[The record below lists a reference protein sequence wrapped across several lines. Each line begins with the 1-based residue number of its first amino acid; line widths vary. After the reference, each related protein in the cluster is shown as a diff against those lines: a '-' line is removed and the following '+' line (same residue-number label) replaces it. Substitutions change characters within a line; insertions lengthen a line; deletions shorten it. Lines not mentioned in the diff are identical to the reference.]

1 MTTLVIGARGG
12 VGRHVLE
19 QLVAAGEPVRAS
31 VRDLATA
38 GELPGGVA
46 VVAADLTKPE
56 TLKPALAGVRQV
68 FVYALAE
75 GAEAFAETARAA
87 GVEQV
92 VLLSSGSVL
101 LPWTAGNAIAE
112 EHREIEHVLAGSG
125 LRCTPIR
132 PLVLAGNALTWARS
146 IRRDGIVAIAYPDA
160 VTAPVHERDIAAMA
174 VAALTGSPGD
184 DVSGLLTGPELLS
197 QRRQVDLIGEV
208 IGRPLAVEELSAEQA
223 RDRFSRFVPPAIAQA
238 IIAYLV
244 RATEAGGSPA
254 TDTAQRVLGRPP
266 APFRRWA
273 ADHVADFT

>member
-12 VGRHVLE
+12 VGRHVLN

-38 GELPGGVA
+38 GDLPDGVD

-56 TLKPALAGVRQV
+56 TLKPALDGVRQV

-75 GAEAFAETARAA
+75 GAEAFADAARGA

-92 VLLSSGSVL
+92 VLMSSGSVL
-101 LPWTAGNAIAE
+101 LPWTGDNAIAK
-112 EHREIEHVLAGSG
+112 EHREIEHLMAGSG

-132 PLVLAGNALTWARS
+132 PLVLAGNALNWAHG
-146 IRRDGIVAIAYPDA
+146 IRRDGTVAIAYPDA

-174 VAALTGSPGD
+174 VAALTGSASD

-197 QRRQVDLIGEV
+197 QRRQVELIGEA
-208 IGRPLAVEELSAEQA
+208 IGRPLAVEELSEAQA
-223 RDRFSRFVPPAIAQA
+223 RDRFSRFMPPEIAQA
-238 IIAYLV
+238 IIEYLV
-244 RATEAGGSPA
+244 HGTEEGGSPA
-254 TDTAQRVLGRPP
+254 TDTALRVLGRPP
-266 APFRRWA
+266 LPFRQWA
-273 ADHVADFT
+273 ADHTADFN